1 MLFMRAL
8 NSQRI
13 CRGVALAALLVAAQ
27 ARAIVAY
34 DYPDTLVANHN
45 DFEPLILANR
55 FDVISPINVTAVGA
69 FDSGNNGF
77 FNGATAV
84 AVPVAM
90 YQLTDPSHDLWSQ
103 VAGTID
109 TFTGKSGSLTGP
121 TTQVGSALF
130 QNLDQTVTL
139 TPGTYAIVAANYGTT
154 GVHYWGWSSNPS
166 GVVPTFTSDSSVEMG
181 NSLNNGNNGINLG
194 SSFPADPLFL
204 GPGFTA
210 SSPIPSFA
218 GATFEFEPV
227 PEAATFG
234 AAGVGLL
241 GLVYIGRYARLRR
254 IGKPA

>member
-13 CRGVALAALLVAAQ
+13 CSGVALAALFVAAQ

-69 FDSGNNGF
+69 FDSGNAGF
-77 FNGATAV
+77 FDNTHTPV

-90 YQLTDPSHDLWSQ
+90 YQLTTGNLWNQ
-103 VAGTID
+103 VPNTLV
-109 TFTGKSGSLTGP
+109 TFTGNLGSLTGP

-139 TPGTYAIVAANYGTT
+139 TPGTYAIVAANYGVT
-154 GVHYWGWSSNPS
+154 GVHYWGWSPNPS

-204 GPGFTA
+204 APGFYA
-210 SSPIPSFA
+210 SSPISVFA
-218 GATFEFEPV
+218 AGTFDFTPV

-234 AAGVGLL
+234 LAGVGLL
-241 GLVYIGRYARLRR
+241 GLMYIGRYARLRR

>member
-69 FDSGNNGF
+69 FDSGNAGF
-77 FNGATAV
+77 FDNTHTPV

-90 YQLTDPSHDLWSQ
+90 YQLTTGYLWNQ
-103 VAGTID
+103 VPNTLV
-109 TFTGKSGSLTGP
+109 TFTGNSGSLTGP

-139 TPGTYAIVAANYGTT
+139 TPGTYAIVAANYGAT
-154 GVHYWGWSSNPS
+154 GVHYWGWSPNPS

-204 GPGFTA
+204 APGFYA
-210 SSPIPSFA
+210 SSPISVFA
-218 GATFEFEPV
+218 AGTFDFTPV